1 MDGQGEHKNQKRKA
15 MVIHNIIASDK
26 KEFKECKS
34 DLMNKLAMDDESATD
49 IASAIRD
56 MFLPKLMDD
65 EGVSESD
72 MPEGFLGGDLTDE
85 DEDFSNDTLEVKN
98 EDSEEDDE
106 SMEEGIQDEDALIDD
121 EEVDDNELA
130 TIHITVPTGLIR
142 DVEKALE
149 TVLGDTDAISKDH
162 AIDHNNEDI
171 GENIDMDKTLEAKQA
186 LRKVVLAAM
195 EDDEVQSVSRK
206 EGFEHSKS
214 EQVREEDTY
223 DTFKGSISDPDTK
236 SLDYTE
242 NKIPTFKDVIT
253 NLGLDESLTFT
264 KFDGTPE
271 DTDEF
276 SLEFD
281 PFEVPSQGNEE
292 LYGKMEIPS
301 ELTLDRKRVV
311 NSSIAELGNFDTS
324 AAEEV
329 LAFALKSSGVE
340 DDDLG
345 KLSYAEALELY
356 KAIKTASDREHYSK
370 DGVMPETQN
379 NPREAVTEK
388 EVREHSNPEADPE
401 SDHER
406 SGKELYSSTDDEY
419 TAMLRKLMKVSE
431 DKEAALEV
439 TTPEG
444 VKVETSK
451 SNKEEA
457 KAMMDKEA
465 ELYKARVKTAYS
477 MTGQLVAAGILPAD
491 NQDVYAES
499 MLNDNLSTTAMIRQ
513 TKLMLNSAVSNA
525 ERFSASK
532 GNTRTASTGIAF
544 NPSVR
549 TEADLNMGALEIQN
563 ALRNIGWT
571 APTGMEE

>member
-1 MDGQGEHKNQKRKA
+1 MMDSQGEHKNQKRKA
-15 MVIHNIIASDK
+15 MVIHNIVASDK
-26 KEFKECKS
+26 KEFNACKN
-34 DLMNKLAMDDESATD
+34 DLMTKLAMDERSASD
-49 IASAIRD
+49 IASAIRE
-56 MFLPKLMDD
+56 MFLPKLMEE
-65 EGVSESD
+65 EGVGEAD
-72 MPEGFLGGDLTDE
+72 MPEGFLDGDLTDN
-85 DEDFSNDTLEVKN
+85 DEDFSKDTLEVKN
-98 EDSEEDDE
+98 ESPADEE
-106 SMEEGIQDEDALIDD
+106 SVEEETQDEDALNDE

-142 DVEKALE
+142 EVEKALE

-162 AIDHNNEDI
+162 AIDHENEDI
-171 GENIDMDKTLEAKQA
+171 GEIKDMDKTLEAKES
-186 LRKVVLAAM
+186 LKKIVLAAM

-236 SLDYTE
+236 SLDYAE

-253 NLGLDESLTFT
+253 DLGLDESLTFT

-271 DTDEF
+271 DTEEF
-276 SLEFD
+276 SLEFN
-281 PFEVPSQGNEE
+281 PFEIPSQGNDE
-292 LYGKMEIPS
+292 LYGKMELPS
-301 ELTLDRKRVV
+301 ELTLNRKRVV
-311 NSSIAELGNFDTS
+311 NSSIAELGDFDTG

-329 LAFALKSSGVE
+329 LAFALKSAGVE
-340 DDDLG
+340 DEDLG

-356 KAIKTASDREHYSK
+356 KAIRTASDREHYSK
-370 DGVMPETQN
+370 DGVMPETPN

-388 EVREHSNPEADPE
+388 DVREHSGPETDPE
-401 SDHER
+401 EEHER
-406 SGKELYSSTDDEY
+406 SGRELYSSTDDEY

-451 SNKEEA
+451 SDKDEE
-457 KAMMDKEA
+457 KAMMDKQA

-477 MTGQLVAAGILPAD
+477 MTGHLVAAGILPAAD
-491 NQDVYAES
+491 QDAYAES

-513 TKLMLNSAVSNA
+513 TKLMLNNA
-525 ERFSASK
+525 AAHNEKLSASK
-532 GNTRTASTGIAF
+532 GATRTASAGIAF

-549 TEADLNMGALEIQN
+549 TEADLSMGALEIQN
-563 ALRNIGWT
+563 ALKNIGWT
-571 APTGMEE
+571 APSGMEE